1 LTIGVQ
7 ANILAIHDKL
17 VRLVGRDGASGVL
30 VGSHVLLQGNGPDS
44 LRWSDDILNAFLKK
58 QVVEKFG
65 VSIQR
70 RHIRCTI
77 NGTEP
82 TVGDLSIAISMAIQR
97 QHRPRRSL
105 VI

>member
-7 ANILAIHDKL
+7 ANILAIHEKL
-17 VRLVGRDGASGVL
+17 VRLMSRDGAGTTP
-30 VGSHVLLQGNGPDS
+30 VGSHFLLQGNGTDS
-44 LRWSDDILNAFLKK
+44 LRWNDDALDTFLKT
-58 QVVEKFG
+58 QVQEKFG

-77 NGTEP
+77 NGTQT

-97 QHRPRRSL
+97 QHRPRRTL
-105 VI
+105 VN